1 MYDLEA
7 TRRLVNSKGVR
18 FTFNLFLS
26 GRLPDNVLEELEEA
40 KVLRN
45 GIPNI
50 SLLMSLAKRFSI

>member
-7 TRRLVNSKGVR
+7 TRRLVNSKGVQ
-18 FTFNLFLS
+18 FTFDLFSS

-40 KVLRN
+40 KVLRD

-50 SLLMSLAKRFSI
+50 SLLTALAY

>member
-7 TRRLVNSKGVR
+7 TRRLVNSKGVQ
-18 FTFNLFLS
+18 FTFDLFSS

-40 KVLRN
+40 KVLRD

-50 SLLMSLAKRFSI
+50 SLLMALAY

>member
-7 TRRLVNSKGVR
+7 TRRLVNSKEVQ
-18 FTFNLFLS
+18 FTFDLFSS

-40 KVLRN
+40 NVLRD

-50 SLLMSLAKRFSI
+50 SLLMALAY